1 MRRFIRPYGVQ
12 HNPFART
19 IPAHAIPPPRAG
31 EYRRINAPFLF
42 AHTGCNHIVRPYDA
56 GARHTTSRRASPNH
70 HPLGEY
76 RRINAPF
83 LFAHTG
89 CKRTIHTKHHAKRL
103 LGVVFGVMRVA
114 GGEYQ
119 RMNAPWMRV
128 TGGEYQRMNAP
139 YYSPLLDALHICAT
153 AGIDAQHVAF
163 VDETW
168 HGDAGA
174 GFEGDY
180 FVDVGGGITTQCHA

>member
-1 MRRFIRPYGVQ
+1 
-12 HNPFART
+12 
-19 IPAHAIPPPRAG
+19 
-31 EYRRINAPFLF
+31 
-42 AHTGCNHIVRPYDA
+42 
-56 GARHTTSRRASPNH
+56 
-70 HPLGEY
+70 
-76 RRINAPF
+76 
-83 LFAHTG
+83 
-89 CKRTIHTKHHAKRL
+89 
-103 LGVVFGVMRVA
+103 MRVA
-114 GGEYQ
+114 GGEYRRMNAPWMRVAGGEYRRMNAPWMRVAGGEYR